1 MLLAVDD
8 RTHPAHR
15 SSSGLVSAAS
25 VLGRCHGPASCASVD
40 DRRCPQ
46 VRAAP
51 PRPRSLG
58 PKDYWRTTA
67 GPCWTAG
74 RAPAACRQTSQ
85 TQIRARTVQQVSGGV
100 LPRCAVLR
108 SPAPPSADLERL
120 VPWSDPQ
127 CSGGCSGDVC
137 CFLATSGRMVDLR
150 PSHSSG
156 RFRTTGLLRLQ
167 RVGGRVGRRP
177 IPIGTR
183 QRPSGD
189 PLQAA
194 SSAGCGRRRSWLRSS
209 DSVDGPPRV
218 RR

>member
-8 RTHPAHR
+8 RTHSAHR
-15 SSSGLVSAAS
+15 SSAGLVPAAS

-67 GPCWTAG
+67 GPRLTTG

-85 TQIRARTVQQVSGGV
+85 PRSEPARSS
-100 LPRCAVLR
+100 R
-108 SPAPPSADLERL
+108 SPAESCPGARCCGHRLRLPPISSGSCHG
-120 VPWSDPQ
+120 VIPQ
-127 CSGGCSGDVC
+127 CSDGCSGDVC
-137 CFLATSGRMVDLR
+137 CSLATSGRMVDLR

-156 RFRTTGLLRLQ
+156 RFRTTGLLRLR

-194 SSAGCGRRRSWLRSS
+194 SSAGCGAASLLTAVLRLRR
-209 DSVDGPPRV
+209 
-218 RR
+218 

>member
-1 MLLAVDD
+1 M
-8 RTHPAHR
+8 P
-15 SSSGLVSAAS
+15 AAS

-67 GPCWTAG
+67 GPRLTTG

-85 TQIRARTVQQVSGGV
+85 PKSEPARSS
-100 LPRCAVLR
+100 R
-108 SPAPPSADLERL
+108 SPAESCPGARCCGHRLRLPPISSGSCHG
-120 VPWSDPQ
+120 VIPQ
-127 CSGGCSGDVC
+127 CSDGCSGDVC
-137 CFLATSGRMVDLR
+137 CSLATSGRMVDLR

-156 RFRTTGLLRLQ
+156 RFRTTGLLRLR

-177 IPIGTR
+177 IPKR
-183 QRPSGD
+183 HAVPFRRP
-189 PLQAA
+189 AA
-194 SSAGCGRRRSWLRSS
+194 GGIFGRLRGGV
-209 DSVDGPPRV
+209 DGGEDGPPRAQGTLCRHV
-218 RR
+218 PVALPGAHLGHRSL